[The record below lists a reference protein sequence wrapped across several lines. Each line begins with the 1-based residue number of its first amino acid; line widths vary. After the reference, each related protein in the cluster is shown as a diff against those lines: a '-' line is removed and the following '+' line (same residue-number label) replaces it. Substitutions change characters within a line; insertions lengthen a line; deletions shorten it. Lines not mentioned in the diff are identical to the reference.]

1 MGLIS
6 LQCLTIN
13 FLLVMKNFKEL
24 LDSLNL
30 EELSSREELAVMETQ
45 AHDPYTD
52 RDEPG
57 MLLLVWKIAD

>member
-1 MGLIS
+1 
-6 LQCLTIN
+6 
-13 FLLVMKNFKEL
+13 MKNFKEL

-52 RDEPG
+52 CDEPG
-57 MLLLVWKIAD
+57 MWLLGWKIAD